1 MARRIVVLGGGPGGY
16 VAALRGA
23 QLGAQVTLIEARGL
37 GGTCL
42 HRGCIPTKA
51 LVATADV
58 LHRIRSAKDFGIRLS
73 EQGTVDLA
81 AVVARKNR
89 IVQTQA
95 QGIEQLLKAAGV
107 TLVRGVGTIDTPR
120 SVAVRSPDGQTRS
133 VVCDAI
139 IIATGSEPARPPL
152 FPFDGERVLTS
163 DDVIDLARLPATL
176 LIVGGG
182 VTGAEFACIFSALGS
197 RVTLVEQVE
206 RVVATEDEAV
216 SALLK
221 REMGKQGIRVLVGT
235 GVTRVAPETD
245 SVRVE
250 LTSGEVITVDRVLVA
265 VGRSLNSR
273 MIGAETI
280 GLPFGARG
288 ELLVNDRMETGIDG
302 VWAIGDVVG
311 RKQLAHAA
319 SAEGEVAAERAMGQD
334 ARMNFEAIP
343 AGIFTVPE
351 IGSVG
356 LTEAQARASGR
367 EVAVG
372 EFLFRG
378 LAKAHVLGDTAG
390 FVKVVTVA
398 QTGELLGVHIIGPH
412 AAELIHE
419 AVVAIQAEAT
429 VDEVIHAI
437 HVHPT
442 LAEVVREAAGTSR
455 GRAIHAVKRASA

>member
-1 MARRIVVLGGGPGGY
+1 MARRIVVMGGGPGGY
-16 VAALRGA
+16 VAALRAA
-23 QLGAQVTLIEARGL
+23 QLGAQVTVIESRGL

-51 LVATADV
+51 LVATAGV
-58 LHRIRSAKDFGIRLS
+58 LHNIRRAKDFGIRLS
-73 EQGTVDLA
+73 EQGAVDLA

-95 QGIEQLLKAAGV
+95 QGIEQLFKAARV

-120 SVAVRSPDGQTRS
+120 SVVVRTADGATRS
-133 VVCDAI
+133 VACDAI
-139 IIATGSEPARPPL
+139 IVATGSEPAKPAL

-163 DDVIDLARLPATL
+163 DDVIDLTRLPATL

-182 VTGAEFACIFSALGS
+182 VTGAEFACIFRALGS
-197 RVTLVEQVE
+197 QVTVVEQVE
-206 RVVATEDEAV
+206 RVVPTEDEAV
-216 SALLK
+216 SALLQ
-221 REMGKQGIRVLVGT
+221 REMTKQGIRVLVGT
-235 GVTRVAPETD
+235 GVTRVDPEAD

-250 LTSGEVITVDRVLVA
+250 LSSGEPIMVDRVLVA

-273 MIGAETI
+273 MIGAEPI
-280 GLPFGARG
+280 GLPFGPRG
-288 ELLVNDRMETGIDG
+288 ELVVNDGMETGVDG

-319 SAEGEVAAERAMGQD
+319 SAEGEVAAERAMGLD
-334 ARMNFEAIP
+334 TRMKFEAIP
-343 AGIFTVPE
+343 AGIFTFPE
-351 IGSVG
+351 IGSIG

-367 EVAVG
+367 DVAVG
-372 EFLFRG
+372 EFLFRA

-390 FVKVVTVA
+390 FVKMVA
-398 QTGELLGVHIIGPH
+398 AAETGELLGVHIIGPQ

-419 AVVAIQAEAT
+419 AVIAIQAEAT
-429 VDEVIHAI
+429 VEDLIHAI
-437 HVHPT
+437 HIHPT
-442 LAEVVREAAGTSR
+442 LAEVVREAAGALR